1 MSHNIGVGLNAV
13 YTQND
18 RDFWLEEKS
27 RTILRNKN
35 QNISLTKRLYAP
47 SSQKQTHSKST
58 FIWPYICYR
67 ILKRSFGFARFV
79 TVNGKIFLK
88 HIKKA
93 NPPNRVSPLRIL
105 ADLLLFEKAHLDR
118 KIPST
123 WDQLVGNLQRRQNTS
138 SIHTA
143 NADDQTEQ
151 PSWNFNIYHL
161 PVLKTKYFWGD
172 KNLDLRII
180 NC

>member
-1 MSHNIGVGLNAV
+1 MHLQVKNKPIQNQLSYDLISVTESLNAASASPGLLLWTV
-13 YTQND
+13 
-18 RDFWLEEKS
+18 KS
-27 RTILRNKN
+27 FSNTL
-35 QNISLTKRLYAP
+35 
-47 SSQKQTHSKST
+47 
-58 FIWPYICYR
+58 
-67 ILKRSFGFARFV
+67 
-79 TVNGKIFLK
+79 
-88 HIKKA
+88 KKA

-105 ADLLLFEKAHLDR
+105 ADLLLFEKAHLNR